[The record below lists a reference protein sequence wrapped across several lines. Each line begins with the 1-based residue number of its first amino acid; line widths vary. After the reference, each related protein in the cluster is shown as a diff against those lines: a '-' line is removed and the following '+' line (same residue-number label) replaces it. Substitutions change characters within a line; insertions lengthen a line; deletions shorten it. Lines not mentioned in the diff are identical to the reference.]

1 MVPQHF
7 DPRGIKVTMLDG
19 EVTHFSAVPSL
30 WERLNHE
37 YLGEINLTTAVCSGE
52 PMPVPLMNRI
62 IRDLGHYESFDREN
76 FTFINLYGSTEVA
89 GDATELQIKQRL
101 IPGEVEVEYQDE
113 RQYELVYR
121 NKSSQL
127 VPLDKSLAFLPAG
140 FDLPFA
146 QTIIVKREGEGAD
159 EKFIV
164 VKEVGEV
171 GEVVSTTP
179 SGEFLCVE
187 IFKDSA

>member
-1 MVPQHF
+1 MVPQDF
-7 DPRGIKVTMLDG
+7 DPGGIKATMLFG

-62 IRDLGHYESFDREN
+62 IRNLSIGNEGDFDREK

-89 GDATELQIKQRL
+89 GDATELQIKPRL
-101 IPGEVEVEYQDE
+101 IPSEVGVEYQDE
-113 RQYELVYR
+113 HQYELVYR

-127 VPLDKSLAFLPAG
+127 VPLLDKPLAFLPAG

-146 QTIIVKREGEGAD
+146 QTIIVKR
-159 EKFIV
+159 
-164 VKEVGEV
+164 
-171 GEVVSTTP
+171 
-179 SGEFLCVE
+179 
-187 IFKDSA
+187 

>member
-1 MVPQHF
+1 M
-7 DPRGIKVTMLDG
+7 
-19 EVTHFSAVPSL
+19 
-30 WERLNHE
+30 
-37 YLGEINLTTAVCSGE
+37 
-52 PMPVPLMNRI
+52 
-62 IRDLGHYESFDREN
+62 
-76 FTFINLYGSTEVA
+76 A

-101 IPGEVEVEYQDE
+101 IPSEVEVEYQDE

-121 NKSSQL
+121 NESSQL
-127 VPLDKSLAFLPAG
+127 VPLDKSLAFVPAG

-171 GEVVSTTP
+171 GEVVVRGLGVA
-179 SGEFLCVE
+179 SGYRDAGGER
-187 IFKDSA
+187 FKDSALAR